1 MASAVLMPKAGI
13 SVESCIIG
21 TWRKKPG
28 DAVAMGEILFDYE
41 TDKAVFECESTAEGT
56 LLECFYNEGDEV
68 PCMLPVCAVGAPGED
83 VSAIRAESGA
93 SGAAAPA
100 AAEAAPAAAAA
111 PAAEA
116 VVATGKAGGDMKISP
131 RAQNLANDMHLDASA
146 AIPTGPDGRVIAR
159 DIERLASENRTGS
172 GIGGRT
178 FGETAAPAA
187 ATAAPAA
194 DAEPE
199 YVDEKF
205 SKIRKVIAS
214 SMMGS
219 LQGMA
224 QLTNMHSCD
233 ASQLLALRKLYKEK
247 GEALG
252 LNGISI
258 NDIILYVV
266 SRTLLSYPDLNAN
279 LINGDTMR
287 RFKHVHLG
295 VAVDTPRGLMVPTIF
310 NADQKT
316 LLQISKE
323 AKDLAARCKA
333 GNISPDLLSGATFT
347 ISNLGSLGVEN
358 FTPIINPP
366 QTGILG
372 VCGVVD
378 KVRRGK
384 DGGIELY
391 PSMGLCI
398 TYDHR
403 AVEGAP
409 ASRFVNELKN
419 NLENIML
426 TLAF

>member
-28 DAVAMGEILFDYE
+28 DTVAMGEILFDYE

-56 LLECFYNEGDEV
+56 LLECFYKEGDEV

-100 AAEAAPAAAAA
+100 ESAAPAAAAA
-111 PAAEA
+111 PVAEA
-116 VVATGKAGGDMKISP
+116 VVATGKAGDDMKISP
-131 RAQNLANDMHLDASA
+131 RARNMAADMHLDASA
-146 AIPTGPDGRVIAR
+146 ATPTGPDGRVIAR
-159 DIERLASENRTGS
+159 DIERLAAEDRCGN
-172 GIGGRT
+172 GIGGRS
-178 FGETAAPAA
+178 FGEKPAPAAAPAA
-187 ATAAPAA
+187 PAVE
-194 DAEPE
+194 AEPE

-205 SKIRKVIAS
+205 TKIRKVIAS

-233 ASQLLALRKLYKEK
+233 ATQLKALRKLYKEK
-247 GEALG
+247 GEELG
-252 LNGISI
+252 LGGISI

-316 LLQISKE
+316 LLQISRE

-347 ISNLGSLGVEN
+347 ISNLGSLGVEY

-372 VCGVVD
+372 VCGIVD
-378 KVRRGK
+378 KPRRGK

-403 AVEGAP
+403 AVDGAP
-409 ASRFVNELKN
+409 ASRFVNDLKK